1 MRSKVLWVRV
11 GDNPP
16 LAPPPPRRGIQETG
30 VRRNGNYRGGR
41 KKSCPKIVLPLFAL
55 NTNMHELF
63 IPKS

>member
-1 MRSKVLWVRV
+1 MGEGKRQ
-11 GDNPP
+11 PT
-16 LAPPPPRRGIQETG
+16 PRPSPSQEGKTG